1 MFPFT
6 MVVVEVVLVDAEVLG
21 GAMDELD
28 GLDELDVEL
37 LAAGMPTK
45 K

>member
-1 MFPFT
+1 
-6 MVVVEVVLVDAEVLG
+6 MVVVEVVLVDAEVPG
-21 GAMDELD
+21 GAVDVLD

-37 LAAGMPTK
+37 LAAGVPAK